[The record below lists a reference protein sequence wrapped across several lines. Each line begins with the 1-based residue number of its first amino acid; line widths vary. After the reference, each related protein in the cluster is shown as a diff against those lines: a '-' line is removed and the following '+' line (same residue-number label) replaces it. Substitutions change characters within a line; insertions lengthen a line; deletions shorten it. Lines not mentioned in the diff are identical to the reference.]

1 MLQYAMKSTIRA
13 NGISA
18 NEISDNVSGMQVLKT
33 CTTVTQTWKID
44 AGIFFCQVMSMLFHA
59 KVE

>member
-1 MLQYAMKSTIRA
+1 MKSTIRA

-18 NEISDNVSGMQVLKT
+18 NEISDN